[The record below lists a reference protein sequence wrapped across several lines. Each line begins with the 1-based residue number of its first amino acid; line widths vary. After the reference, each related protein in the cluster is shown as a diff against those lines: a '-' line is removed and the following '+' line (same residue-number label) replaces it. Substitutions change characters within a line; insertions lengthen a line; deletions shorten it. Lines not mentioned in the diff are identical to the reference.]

1 MQQKRATM
9 TPSLLLMPIALALAS
24 WASMARCENLLQ
36 LAPGFATAVRVTGAD
51 KGKFTAIV
59 GDPTIADVTFGPQ
72 NTFMFV
78 GKKEGITNV
87 IVLKD
92 SDGTEMYNARIEV
105 GSAEV
110 GLTKIH
116 NKAMVTSYTVYK
128 CAPDGCDYR
137 NEVTASE
144 PARLPIG
151 YSSQNIQSSTN
162 IQSNANVQ
170 SSAPSANIQSSTTQ
184 TSRP

>member
-1 MQQKRATM
+1 
-9 TPSLLLMPIALALAS
+9 MPIALALAS

-36 LAPGFATAVRVTGAD
+36 LAPGFAAAVRVAGAD

-59 GDPTIADVTFGPQ
+59 GDPAIADVTFGPQ

-105 GSAEV
+105 GSADV
-110 GLTKIH
+110 GLTRIH
-116 NKAMVTSYTVYK
+116 NKALITSYTLYK
-128 CAPDGCDYR
+128 CAPDGCDYMK
-137 NEVTASE
+137 EVTASE
-144 PARLPIG
+144 PARLPLG
-151 YSSQNIQSSTN
+151 YSSQT

-170 SSAPSANIQSSTTQ
+170 SSASSANIQSSTTQ
-184 TSRP
+184 IARP